1 MPRTGRW
8 PELFP
13 LGASRNLPWPT
24 ETGGMYV
31 NIEDKS
37 ELVHFDAQKLSDSAS
52 LATRA
57 VRRTFGPG
65 D

>member
-13 LGASRNLPWPT
+13 LGASRNLPWADGN
-24 ETGGMYV
+24 GGMYV
-31 NIEDKS
+31 NIEDKIGIGS
-37 ELVHFDAQKLSDSAS
+37 FRCTEADDSAS

-57 VRRTFGPG
+57 AKTFGPG